1 MIMVGFLSEGC
12 DFAVFNQD
20 QGHAV
25 VRALQAVDHAA
36 ANKVLEQFHDLF
48 VVKIAFF
55 ILDHL
60 GGDVAHD
67 GKIPHISTGATMIPE
82 YFRFKKT

>member
-12 DFAVFNQD
+12 DFAGFDQK

-25 VRALQAVDHAA
+25 VRSLQVVDHAA
-36 ANKVLEQFHDLF
+36 ANKVLKQFHDLF

-67 GKIPHISTGATMIPE
+67 GKIPHI
-82 YFRFKKT
+82 